1 MANNKK
7 GAGMGLGLAALAAT
21 AAGAYFL
28 YGSSASKQKK
38 KIKGWMLRMKGEV
51 LDGLEGL
58 QIVSEAGY
66 DKVIDQVSKKYQAA
80 KNIDKDEIA
89 AITKELKGY
98 WKNISR
104 HVVLAAKTPI
114 KKAKK

>member
-7 GAGMGLGLAALAAT
+7 SGIGLGLAAFAAA

-28 YGSSASKQKK
+28 YGKATPKQKK
-38 KIKGWMLRMKGEV
+38 KISGWMLRMKGEV
-51 LDGLEGL
+51 LEGFEGL
-58 QIVSEAGY
+58 REVSEQQY
-66 DKVIDQVSKKYQAA
+66 ENVVEKVAAKYRAA
-80 KNIDKDEIA
+80 KNIDKEELA

-104 HVVLAAKTPI
+104 HVAKAVKPP
-114 KKAKK
+114 AKKKG